1 MPRGIRS
8 TKDRD
13 GTHVQV
19 ECGFQAEDGTCFLLL
34 RRLPP
39 HYARSPVWL
48 VRLSTDTLSQRT
60 EEDGAVT
67 LYKAYSIQDLTE
79 TEKKFLCQCQPGST
93 VLPFF
98 SFTYPN
104 VIRVLGKRFRK
115 LDESEIT
122 PLLSREYVFMP

>member
-19 ECGFQAEDGTCFLLL
+19 ECGFQSEGGAFFLML

-39 HYARSPVWL
+39 LYAKPPVWL
-48 VRLSTDTLSQRT
+48 VRLSTDTLSQRAG
-60 EEDGAVT
+60 DGTAT
-67 LYKAYSIQDLTE
+67 TFYKAYSIQGLTDK
-79 TEKKFLCQCQPGST
+79 EKEFLSQCEPGSS

-98 SFTYPN
+98 NFSYPN
-104 VIRVLGKRFRK
+104 VIKTLGKKFRK
-115 LDESEIT
+115 LDDSEVGA
-122 PLLSREYVFMP
+122 LLKREYAFIP